1 MKHDIILVDDDDQ
14 PIGTA
19 SKLEVHQ
26 NGWLHRA
33 FSIFLFN
40 NKGELLLQQR
50 AHDKYHSSGLWTNT
64 CCSHPCPGELTELA
78 AVRRLN
84 EEMGIVTT
92 LEYAFSIKYF
102 VSFDNGLIENEF
114 DHVFI
119 GTSDSLPQINKNEV
133 ASWKYISIAEL
144 KTDIKKNPFFYTEWF
159 KILVGKISEKVIL

>member
-19 SKLEVHQ
+19 YKLETHQ

-33 FSIFLFN
+33 FSVFIFN

-50 AHDKYHSSGLWTNT
+50 AHNKYHSAGLWTNT
-64 CCSHPCPGELTELA
+64 CCSHPSPGELTELA
-78 AVRRLN
+78 AVRRLD

-159 KILVGKISEKVIL
+159 KILVGKLSEKVIL

>member
-102 VSFDNGLIENEF
+102 VSFDNGLIENE
-114 DHVFI
+114 
-119 GTSDSLPQINKNEV
+119 
-133 ASWKYISIAEL
+133 
-144 KTDIKKNPFFYTEWF
+144 
-159 KILVGKISEKVIL
+159 

>member
-19 SKLEVHQ
+19 YKLETHQ

-92 LEYAFSIKYF
+92 LEYAFSIKYY